1 MSVNQRDLNE
11 ISSEVHVPPEKEHD
25 ERPPANTEDEIN
37 QLFRMSGICIWI
49 DKYDDIFSE
58 FDPRPY
64 SQRALSDDFLKEA
77 KYASREKTSGRI
89 ELVFLIPAEN
99 RIPELEAVIRKRLHE
114 HFRKHA
120 NILEKEVKDIRL
132 QGTRM
137 SLCGFILLAASSY
150 IIWKSQQSY
159 WSSLLRV
166 LTEPSGWFLSWEGLN
181 LVVFSSKEKIADL
194 EFYRKMAGSDIK
206 FNSLTCQVD
215 EKS

>member
-1 MSVNQRDLNE
+1 MHLDRQIRRHILR
-11 ISSEVHVPPEKEHD
+11 IRPTALLPE
-25 ERPPANTEDEIN
+25 R
-37 QLFRMSGICIWI
+37 
-49 DKYDDIFSE
+49 Y
-58 FDPRPY
+58 
-64 SQRALSDDFLKEA
+64 SDDFLKEA

-120 NILEKEVKDIRL
+120 NILEKEVRDIRL

-166 LTEPSGWFLSWEGLN
+166 LTEPSGWFLSWERPEPRCFLIQGKN
-181 LVVFSSKEKIADL
+181 
-194 EFYRKMAGSDIK
+194 RRP
-206 FNSLTCQVD
+206 
-215 EKS
+215 